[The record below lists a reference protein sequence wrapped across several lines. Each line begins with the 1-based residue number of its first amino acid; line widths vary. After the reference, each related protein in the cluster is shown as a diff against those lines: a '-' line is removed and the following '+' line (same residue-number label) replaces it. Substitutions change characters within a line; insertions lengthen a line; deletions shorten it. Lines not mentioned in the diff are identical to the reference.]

1 MSKMY
6 KELAKAREEREASF
20 VNYISD
26 VSDYSH
32 KFEDRSALML
42 LDRHVSGERKKAD
55 VVSGK
60 KTDWIP
66 SIHNQSRKVALNPE
80 VMVRN
85 RCVAMFPNQ
94 KEVDAYKVLR
104 TKILNRTWVTGGN
117 LIMIT
122 SALPGEGTTLTA
134 INLAFTFAR
143 EFKEDTLLVDCDLKK
158 QSIHEVL
165 GFKNDKGLVDHL
177 LGDCPAG
184 DLFVCPGIE
193 NLTLISGGRT
203 TNESSEI
210 IASSR
215 MKDLVVDMKNRYPE
229 GYIFLDV
236 PPILTSADALAF
248 VPLVDHVLMVVQA
261 DKTPMKEVNK
271 AAQLIPKKKL
281 LGLVLNRYRN

>member
-6 KELAKAREEREASF
+6 KALAKAREEREASF

-32 KFEDRSALML
+32 KLEDRSSLMF
-42 LDRHVSGERKKAD
+42 LDRHDRGERKKAD
-55 VVSGK
+55 VIPGK

-66 SIHNQSRKVALNPE
+66 SIHNQSRTVALNPE

-94 KEVDAYKVLR
+94 EEVDAYRVLR

-143 EFKEDTLLVDCDLKK
+143 EFKQEVMLVDCDLKK
-158 QSIHEVL
+158 QSIHEVM

-177 LGDCPAG
+177 LGDCPAS
-184 DLFVCPGIE
+184 DLFVFPGIE
-193 NLTLISGGRT
+193 KLTLISGGKT
-203 TNESSEI
+203 VNERSEI
-210 IASSR
+210 ICSPR
-215 MKDLVVDMKNRYPE
+215 MKELVADMKNRYPE
-229 GYIFLDV
+229 GYIFFDV
-236 PPILTSADALAF
+236 PPILTGADALSFA
-248 VPLVDHVLMVVQA
+248 PLVDHILMVVQA
-261 DKTPMKEVNK
+261 DKTPLTEVNK
-271 AAQLIPKKKL
+271 AAQLIPKQKL
-281 LGLVLNRYRN
+281 LGLVLNRYRA

>member
-6 KELAKAREEREASF
+6 KELAKAKEERERSF
-20 VNYISD
+20 VNYLSQISENPQEFD
-26 VSDYSH
+26 GHSAL
-32 KFEDRSALML
+32 KLLERPDRSERGKAEVIPETKTA
-42 LDRHVSGERKKAD
+42 RVSPIDSQHR
-55 VVSGK
+55 
-60 KTDWIP
+60 T
-66 SIHNQSRKVALNPE
+66 VALNPE

-94 KEVDAYKVLR
+94 KEMDAYKVLR

-158 QSIHEVL
+158 RSIHEVL